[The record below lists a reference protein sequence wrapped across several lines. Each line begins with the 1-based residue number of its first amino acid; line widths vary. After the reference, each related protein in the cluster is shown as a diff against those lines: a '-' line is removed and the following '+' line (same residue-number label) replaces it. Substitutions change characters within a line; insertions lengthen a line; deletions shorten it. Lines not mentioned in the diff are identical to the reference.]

1 MQWGA
6 WGGVGM
12 ATTYNLLPRITQS
25 GLGVLLPSGGLQALG
40 NVMHMTFKLPSQLV
54 ISPFD
59 WKRLMTGASH
69 VYAVGHLPKELPM
82 LHFPA

>member
-1 MQWGA
+1 
-6 WGGVGM
+6 
-12 ATTYNLLPRITQS
+12 
-25 GLGVLLPSGGLQALG
+25 
-40 NVMHMTFKLPSQLV
+40 MHMTFKLPSQLV

-69 VYAVGHLPKELPM
+69 VYAVGHLPKKLPM